1 MKKLLTS
8 LALVSILS
16 VSSAFAQFQGVIEF
30 EKIKT
35 ETTKYSYSVKGNMV
49 RIEETGA
56 DGVIKG
62 IMIVDLD
69 KKTVIA
75 LSPDRKLYMD
85 ATNKRVSP
93 VIEPEVTKTKNKK
106 TINGFECTEWIVK
119 YNAESTQISYWVSPD
134 TGFDFFNNLIAVLNR
149 KDNLSKYFITIP
161 DYKTVFPVNAI
172 EKNTDGTVKTEL
184 KITKIEKKDL
194 PDSLFEIPKDY
205 QKFER

>member
-8 LALVSILS
+8 LALAALFTI
-16 VSSAFAQFQGVIEF
+16 SSAFSQFQGVVEF

-62 IMIVDLD
+62 IMIVDLT

-75 LSPDRKLYMD
+75 LSPERKLYMD
-85 ATNKRVSP
+85 ATNKRVAP
-93 VIEPEVTKTKNKK
+93 AIKPEVTKTENTK

-119 YNAESTQISYWVSPD
+119 YDAENTQISYWVSAD
-134 TGFDFFNNLIAVLNR
+134 TGFDFFNDLIAVLNR
-149 KDNLSKYFITIP
+149 KDKLSKYFITIP

-184 KITKIEKKDL
+184 RITKIDKKEL
-194 PDSLFEIPKDY
+194 PDSLFEIPKGY